1 MEILNWRFCWPISK
15 ETLSRTFGNSFRI
28 LSEMWP
34 YEAALLQESDDRLG
48 KATQIDKM
56 KLD

>member
-1 MEILNWRFCWPISK
+1 MEILNWPISK

-48 KATQIDKM
+48 KTTQIDKM